1 MIKKINKIQ
10 FLMAHI
16 SLKPLKNKNT
26 NNFPKLHNAMT
37 KANTSTEINKNV

>member
-1 MIKKINKIQ
+1 MIKKIHKLQ
-10 FLMAHI
+10 FLMGHA

-37 KANTSTEINKNV
+37 KANTSIKINKNV